1 MFYLSCSVWPYIP
14 NPLFLVTFEVPW
26 FGPAT
31 ASPDICIV
39 CSAWLRFQTC
49 HDCLRVITPFF
60 QDCSRYSEKR
70 HPACQRRIWKLC
82 PNFLNPSA
90 VMTYFLG
97 LIFFFLHQS
106 IQRTIQNNTL
116 PTGLNKETQTLTWQL
131 SAWATRPFL
140 NCILMKAFLQYFLS
154 PQYIFWTI
162 TKIKSGKICATA
174 LSMQSVNQ
182 LNFCRNLNLFTFF
195 LFQMQILVSFDLYT
209 RVLIF

>member
-70 HPACQRRIWKLC
+70 HLACQRRIWKLC

-106 IQRTIQNNTL
+106 IQNHPKQYITNWPEQRNTNTYMTVICLSNPSFLELYINESIGTSAASSFSLLSVHLVFWL
-116 PTGLNKETQTLTWQL
+116 PNF
-131 SAWATRPFL
+131 SFPAIFL
-140 NCILMKAFLQYFLS
+140 KPSVYFLDYN
-154 PQYIFWTI
+154 QN
-162 TKIKSGKICATA
+162 KIW
-174 LSMQSVNQ
+174 
-182 LNFCRNLNLFTFF
+182 
-195 LFQMQILVSFDLYT
+195 
-209 RVLIF
+209 